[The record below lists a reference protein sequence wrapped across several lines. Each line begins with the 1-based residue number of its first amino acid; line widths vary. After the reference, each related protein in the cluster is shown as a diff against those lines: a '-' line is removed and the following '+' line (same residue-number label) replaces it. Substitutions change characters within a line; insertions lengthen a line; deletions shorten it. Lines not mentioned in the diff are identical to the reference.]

1 MSLYVAAGVALAG
14 VDFVVFGVVAT
25 FFPFGAAFLDLTGFE
40 AFAGPLVTRP
50 DLVFPRTFFSST
62 IAGAWSH
69 AVSKHANKMGKGEN
83 IQLLQSSSLCV
94 SLPCST
100 WQQASPCSW
109 LHSWPS

>member
-1 MSLYVAAGVALAG
+1 MSTLEKPKRMSLYVAAGVALAG

-62 IAGAWSH
+62 MAGAWSH
-69 AVSKHANKMGKGEN
+69 AVSRDTNKMAKAMTYN
-83 IQLLQSSSLCV
+83 C
-94 SLPCST
+94 
-100 WQQASPCSW
+100 
-109 LHSWPS
+109 